1 MSVYVSNTDIVIRII
16 SGICFII
23 AFFGFYLDAKKED
36 KTE

>member
-1 MSVYVSNTDIVIRII
+1 MSVYVSNTDIAIRII

-23 AFFGFYLDAKKED
+23 AFLGVYLDAKKGD